1 MTADAPLQIDVIVD
15 TMCPWCF
22 LGKRR
27 LDKALK
33 ERSDVAVDIRWRPY
47 QLDPTIPDDGMA
59 RKDYLERKFGAS
71 GSSNTRYK
79 PVTMAGLADDI
90 AFDFDS
96 IKKAPN
102 TIDSHRLIR
111 WAANENCQDEMV
123 EHLFKLYFEEGA
135 DIGDKQVLLKAAEH
149 VGMDVELVDRL
160 LSSDADKDLIEQEIA
175 QAREIGVQGVPT
187 YIFANK
193 YVLTGAQDAQVI
205 INALDQ
211 ISQEATGEQDGA
223 TAD

>member
-1 MTADAPLQIDVIVD
+1 MTVNAPVQIDVIVD
-15 TMCPWCF
+15 TMCPWCY

-33 ERSDVAVDIRWRPY
+33 ERPDIAVDIRWRPY
-47 QLDPTIPDDGMA
+47 QLDPTIPNEGMA
-59 RKDYLERKFGAS
+59 RKDYLVRKFGAS

-79 PVTMAGLADDI
+79 PVTMAGLEEDI
-90 AFDFDS
+90 AFDFDKIEKS
-96 IKKAPN
+96 PN

-111 WAANENCQDEMV
+111 WAASEGCQDEMV

-135 DIGDKQVLLKAAEH
+135 DIGDRHVLLKAAEH

-160 LSSDADKDLIEQEIA
+160 LASDADRDLIEQEIA

-187 YIFANK
+187 YIFNNK
-193 YVLTGAQDAQVI
+193 YVLTGAQEPHVLVSAIEQI
-205 INALDQ
+205 I
-211 ISQEATGEQDGA
+211 QEAGKAEAEVSD
-223 TAD
+223 